1 MVYKCFVASP
11 SDVAAERLA
20 VKEVV
25 EQLNKRLL
33 LEGKHSVATVM
44 WEENSYPAVGDDAQS
59 VINGQLA
66 PGDCPIFVAIFG
78 GRIGTPTPRGA
89 SGTIEEFGQAY
100 NSWHD
105 KGHQIHIFFKKNIN
119 ISVCDVDIDQI
130 KQLQEFKKS
139 LSSKGVYY
147 RDFEGIDDFK
157 SALDVA
163 LNNDISAIKRNDCAH
178 VNVEEKS
185 ALDKVGRLLENRLN
199 VSLEALGRT
208 PEVWIHR
215 RLCLSSSMP
224 SNLVWDGEGVLS
236 DKELIDKRECLVI
249 NAPAQFGL
257 TSLAHYLILEAW
269 KIGQKWA
276 YIDLKTVKLRKVE
289 SALSEEKLLLDC
301 SEFDCIIID
310 SWIASHPHAQKLFE
324 YLDEKYPTSRIILMQ
339 THPETI
345 ALPKPMQFKSIREFV
360 ALELLPLRKEDVRQI
375 VASFSSC
382 YEYSRDEMLDKI
394 IRELESLN
402 IHRTPINCCTL
413 LTVAEKSFSDS
424 PINRAVMLDQVL
436 FVLFNLHDIPTYSV
450 KPDVKDC
457 EFLLGYFAEWI
468 IRESRESFSE
478 EDFETK
484 AKEYCE
490 KYLVDVD
497 IGCLFKILVSNKIL
511 IKVWGTVYRFCATFW
526 VYYFAAHRMSS
537 DDAFAKYI
545 LEDHRYAQY
554 PDIIEFYTG
563 LTRDKSHI
571 LSILCDD
578 LDKTKTEMYDKIG
591 IKHNLNPLKL
601 LKWAGSEKDLARMK
615 ASLSDDIKNSSLPS
629 EIKDRHADSK
639 YQYLSP
645 YDQSIDR
652 YIESVSYHLF
662 EKQLQTLSRALRNSD
677 FADVQLRKR
686 AIKLIVSS
694 WQEISKILFIIAP
707 ALTVGGNAVFGGTRF
722 LLDESWDRV
731 KAKNDRQLLFTSILR
746 SIPLNVVSLTMND
759 VASQKIAKLF
769 YYVLDDSPSD
779 LVRHLVI
786 RYLICQRP
794 KGWNDKVFSYIGQI
808 GERSFYQS
816 DIRYALKSVMM
827 YDNLLP
833 NDSNYVR
840 ELYVEST
847 SKFTGTSKAILF
859 DRIKSNGY
867 TVA

>member
-1 MVYKCFVASP
+1 MIYKCFVASP
-11 SDVAAERLA
+11 SDVMDERLA
-20 VKEVV
+20 VKAVV

-33 LEGKHSVATVM
+33 PGGKHSVATVM
-44 WEENSYPAVGDDAQS
+44 WEENSYPAIGSDAQS
-59 VINGQLA
+59 VINDQLA
-66 PGDCPIFVAIFG
+66 PGDCPIFIAIFG
-78 GRIGTPTPRGA
+78 GRIGTSTPRGS
-89 SGTIEEFGQAY
+89 SGTVEEFEQAY
-100 NSWHD
+100 NSWCE
-105 KGHQIHIFFKKNIN
+105 KGHKIHIFFKKNIN
-119 ISVCDVDIDQI
+119 ISVNDVDVEQI
-130 KQLQEFKKS
+130 KRLQEFKKD
-139 LSSKGVYY
+139 LQTKGALY
-147 RDFEGIDDFK
+147 RDFEDIDELK
-157 SALDVA
+157 SVLDLALSR
-163 LNNDISAIKRNDCAH
+163 DISEIEGQDYSS
-178 VNVEEKS
+178 VNIGDRDES
-185 ALDKVGRLLENRLN
+185 DKVGRILENRLN
-199 VSLEALGRT
+199 VSLEALGRK
-208 PEVWIHR
+208 PEVWIRR
-215 RLCLSSSMP
+215 RLCYSSSMP
-224 SNLVWDGEGVLS
+224 SNLVWEGEGVLS
-236 DKELIDKRECLVI
+236 DRELIDKEECFVI

-269 KIGQKWA
+269 KIGRKWA
-276 YIDLKTVKLRKVE
+276 YLDLKAVKLRKVE
-289 SALSEEKLLLDC
+289 SALSEEKLLLGC
-301 SEFDCIIID
+301 NEFDCIIID

-324 YLDEKYPTSRIILMQ
+324 CLDEKYPASRIILMQ

-345 ALPKPMQFKSIREFV
+345 ALPRPMQFKSIREFV

-375 VASFSSC
+375 VSSFSNGYGC
-382 YEYSRDEMLDKI
+382 SRDEMLDKI

-413 LTVAEKSFSDS
+413 LTVAEKSFSDA

-457 EFLLGYFAEWI
+457 EFLLGYLAEWI
-468 IRESRESFSE
+468 IRESKDSFSE
-478 EDFETK
+478 RDFESK
-484 AKEYCE
+484 AREYCE

-497 IGCLFKILVSNKIL
+497 VGCLFKILVNNKIL

-537 DDAFAKYI
+537 DVGFAKYI

-563 LTRDKSHI
+563 LSRDKSDI
-571 LSILCDD
+571 LALLCDD
-578 LDKTKTEMYDKIG
+578 LDKTKAEMYDKIG
-591 IKHNLNPLKL
+591 IKHNLNPLRL

-722 LLDESWDRV
+722 LLDESWDQV

-746 SIPLNVVSLTMND
+746 SIPLNVVSATMND

-769 YYVLDDSPSD
+769 YYILDDSPSD
-779 LVRHLVI
+779 LVRHLVM

-794 KGWNDKVFSYIGQI
+794 NGWRDKVFSYIGQI

-816 DIRYALKSVMM
+816 DVRFALKSVMM
-827 YDNLLP
+827 YDNLMP
-833 NDSNYVR
+833 NDKNYVK

-847 SKFTGTSKAILF
+847 AKFTGTSKALLI
-859 DRIKSNGY
+859 DRIKSNGNG
-867 TVA
+867 VE